1 MKPDRPSKQEKEWG
15 SDNVDDKI
23 NTGRHIEDKE
33 LLINARKPFGR
44 LGGKILDRMNE
55 SHEAMAQWG
64 VSHFTIGQDDKIL
77 DIGCGGGRNIQRFAE
92 QISENG
98 RVVGIDYS
106 EVSVEKS
113 IELNREAVDK
123 GIVNVLYGSVSEMPF
138 YDETFD
144 IVTGFETIYF
154 WPNLLK
160 DLWEVNRVL
169 KRGGL
174 VFFCNEAVYREGEM
188 EKYDDLV
195 ELLDMKI
202 YSEDVLR
209 QTLEKTGFTD
219 FQAYVDDENDWICV
233 LARKI

>member
-1 MKPDRPSKQEKEWG
+1 M
-15 SDNVDDKI
+15 
-23 NTGRHIEDKE
+23 EDKE
-33 LLINARKPFGR
+33 LIKNARKPEGE
-44 LGGKILDRMNE
+44 LGHQILDRMNE
-55 SHEAMAQWG
+55 SHESMAQWG
-64 VSHFTIGQDDKIL
+64 VSHFDIEKDSKIL
-77 DIGCGGGRNIQRFAE
+77 DIGCGGGRNIQRFAK

-113 IELNREAVDK
+113 IELNRNAIER
-123 GIVNVLYGSVSEMPF
+123 GIVNVLEASVSDMPF

-154 WPNLLK
+154 WPDFLNDLK
-160 DLWEVNRVL
+160 EVNRVL
-169 KRGGL
+169 KRDGL

-209 QTLEKTGFTD
+209 ESLEKTGFKD
-219 FQAYVDDENDWICV
+219 IKAYVNDDEDWICI

>member
-1 MKPDRPSKQEKEWG
+1 MDEK
-15 SDNVDDKI
+15 V
-23 NTGRHIEDKE
+23 NTGHHIEDKE
-33 LLINARKPFGR
+33 LIRNARKPVGE
-44 LGGKILDRMNE
+44 LGNQILDRMNK

-64 VSHFTIGQDDKIL
+64 VSHFKINEDSKIL

-113 IELNREAVDK
+113 RELNRDAIDR
-123 GIVNVLYGSVSEMPF
+123 GIVNVLQASVSEMPF

-154 WPNLLK
+154 WPDFLNDLK
-160 DLWEVNRVL
+160 EVNRVL
-169 KRGGL
+169 KKEGL

-209 QTLEKTGFTD
+209 QSLENAGFTD
-219 FQAYVDDENDWICV
+219 FRAYVNDDNDWICI

>member
-1 MKPDRPSKQEKEWG
+1 M
-15 SDNVDDKI
+15 DDKV
-23 NTGRHIEDKE
+23 NTGHNMEDKE
-33 LLINARKPFGR
+33 LIKNARKPEGE
-44 LGGKILDRMNE
+44 LGHQILDRMNE
-55 SHEAMAQWG
+55 SHESMAQWG
-64 VSHFTIGQDDKIL
+64 VSHFDIEKDSKIL
-77 DIGCGGGRNIQRFAE
+77 DIGCGGGRNIQRFAK

-113 IELNREAVDK
+113 IELNRNAIER
-123 GIVNVLYGSVSEMPF
+123 GIVNVLEASVSDMPF

-154 WPNLLK
+154 WPDFLNDLK
-160 DLWEVNRVL
+160 EVNRVL
-169 KRGGL
+169 KRDGL

-209 QTLEKTGFTD
+209 ESLEKTGFKD
-219 FQAYVDDENDWICV
+219 IKAYVNDDEDWICI